1 MLIRNVYRTTL
12 FGCRADEPLTE
23 VARRMADKDVGSLAV
38 FDGEELTGLITERD
52 LVRALAAGTD
62 PGSETAAAHA
72 ATRVRTASLD
82 EDSQDVAQRMLEAGV
97 RHLPVEDGGRPVG
110 MVSMRDLL
118 ALEVW
123 TS

>member
-1 MLIRNVYRTTL
+1 MKKEGFGGRRRRIRPRTR
-12 FGCRADEPLTE
+12 RARP
-23 VARRMADKDVGSLAV
+23 VAAASPRSGRWPRSGDAG
-38 FDGEELTGLITERD
+38 
-52 LVRALAAGTD
+52 LVRALAAGPD

-123 TS
+123 SG